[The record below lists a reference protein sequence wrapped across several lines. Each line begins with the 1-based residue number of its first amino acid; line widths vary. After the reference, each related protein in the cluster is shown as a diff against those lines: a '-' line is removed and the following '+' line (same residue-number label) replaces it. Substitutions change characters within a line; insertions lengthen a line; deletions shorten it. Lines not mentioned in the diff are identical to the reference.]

1 MSVST
6 EVTFPQQWNVAIVCP
21 KAKRKGELCLNPIC
35 SASSHF
41 HIRRGLKDRWSQYR
55 FPHSIFP
62 QTLSASSLS
71 AAVLSFF
78 FTIFLFSS
86 LVLHLHSTRLVF
98 FGPSLYFALAHC
110 LYLSVSACTTTLC
123 QAPYQ
128 YRREGEKALSDP
140 LCFHFPKFLRGTD
153 SIGACWW
160 GWQWHLKKV
169 KVPLPLDACLLR
181 SSRTPIPLTSAK
193 LKATASSTSWKRTFL
208 VWLEMVI
215 TCATMYWVLQ

>member
-6 EVTFPQQWNVAIVCP
+6 EVTFPQQRNVAIVCP

-98 FGPSLYFALAHC
+98 LVPHFISLSLTVSIFQSRHVRL
-110 LYLSVSACTTTLC
+110 LSVRL
-123 QAPYQ
+123 PI
-128 YRREGEKALSDP
+128 
-140 LCFHFPKFLRGTD
+140 
-153 SIGACWW
+153 SIGGRGRRHFQILSASISQNSW
-160 GWQWHLKKV
+160 GGLIQS
-169 KVPLPLDACLLR
+169 VPAGEVD
-181 SSRTPIPLTSAK
+181 SDI
-193 LKATASSTSWKRTFL
+193 
-208 VWLEMVI
+208 
-215 TCATMYWVLQ
+215 